1 MGEGLTMF
9 RFLTAGESHGPC
21 LTAVIEGLPAGLP
34 VDIAAVN
41 RDLARRQQGY
51 GRGGRMRIEK
61 DEAEVLSGLRF
72 GRTLGSPLTLAVG
85 NRDWANWQERMSPAG
100 PAAGEAVTA
109 PRPGHADLAGVQKYG
124 HDDIRNILER
134 ASARETA
141 ARVAVGAVARQ
152 LLAAVGI
159 TVAAHVV
166 AIGGV
171 TAARRAYTA
180 AEIAALTAS
189 SRLACADPA
198 AEAKMVAA
206 VDKAK
211 TRGDTLGG
219 VFEVVA
225 GGMLPGLGSHVQ
237 WDRRLDSLLAA
248 ALMSI
253 PAVKG
258 VEIGEGFANAALPGS
273 EAHDEIFYQ
282 PGRGYYRRTNRS
294 GGVEG
299 GISTGEDLVLRA
311 VMKPIPTLMAPL
323 VSVDIATRQPARANT
338 ERSDVCAVPA
348 AAVVGEAVVAIVLA
362 GAVQAKFGGDHI
374 GDLLAAVGHYRGR
387 LDGGA

>member
-1 MGEGLTMF
+1 MF

-34 VDIAAVN
+34 VDLAAVN

-72 GRTLGSPLTLAVG
+72 GRTLGSPLTLAVK
-85 NRDWANWQERMSPAG
+85 NRDWANWQERMSPSG

-109 PRPGHADLAGVQKYG
+109 PRPGHADLAGIQKYG
-124 HDDIRNILER
+124 HEDIRNILER

-152 LLAAVGI
+152 LLAALGVI
-159 TVAAHVV
+159 VSAHVV
-166 AIGGV
+166 AVGGV
-171 TAARRAYTA
+171 TAARRAYAADDIGSLTA
-180 AEIAALTAS
+180 ASPLF
-189 SRLACADPA
+189 CADKA
-198 AEAKMVAA
+198 AEAAMMAA
-206 VDKAK
+206 VDAAK

-225 GGMLPGLGSHVQ
+225 SGLPPGLGSHVQ
-237 WDRRLDSLLAA
+237 WDRRLDAALAA

-273 EAHDEIFYQ
+273 QAHDEIFYD
-282 PGRGYYRRTNRS
+282 PVRGYYRKTNRA

-299 GISTGEDLVLRA
+299 GISTGEDLVVRA

-323 VSVDIATRQPARANT
+323 ASVDIATKTATRANT

-362 GAVQAKFGGDHI
+362 GAVLEKFGGDHL
-374 GDLLAAVGHYRGR
+374 GDLLAAMEHYRCR
-387 LDGGA
+387 LDGGPR

>member
-1 MGEGLTMF
+1 MF

-34 VDIAAVN
+34 IDRAVIN
-41 RDLARRQQGY
+41 GDLARRQQGY
-51 GRGGRMRIEK
+51 GRGGRMSIEK

-72 GRTLGSPLTLAVG
+72 GRTLGSPLTLSIK
-85 NRDWANWQERMSPAG
+85 NRDWANWQERMSPSG

-109 PRPGHADLAGVQKYG
+109 PRPGHADLAGIQKYG

-152 LLAAVGI
+152 LLAAVGVA
-159 TVAAHVV
+159 VAAHVV
-166 AIGGV
+166 AVGGV
-171 TAARRAYTA
+171 AVARRAYTA
-180 AEIAALTAS
+180 DEIRSLAAGSPLF
-189 SRLACADPA
+189 CADKA
-198 AEAKMVAA
+198 AEAAMMAA
-206 VDKAK
+206 VDEAK

-219 VFEVVA
+219 VFEIVA
-225 GGMLPGLGSHVQ
+225 SGMPSGLGSHVH
-237 WDRRLDSLLAA
+237 WDRRLDAALAA

-273 EAHDEIFYQ
+273 QAHDEIFYE
-282 PGRGYYRRTNRS
+282 PGRGYYRKTNRA

-299 GISTGEDLVLRA
+299 GISTGEDLVVRA

-323 VSVDIATRQPARANT
+323 ASVDIATKAATRANT

-348 AAVVGEAVVAIVLA
+348 AAVVGEAAVAIVLA
-362 GAVQAKFGGDHI
+362 GAVLEKFGGDNLD
-374 GDLLAAVGHYRGR
+374 DLLAGVEHYRRR
-387 LDGGA
+387 LRGG

>member
-1 MGEGLTMF
+1 MF

-34 VDIAAVN
+34 MDIAVVN
-41 RDLARRQQGY
+41 NDLARRQQGY

-72 GRTLGSPLTLAVG
+72 GCTIGSPLALTIR
-85 NRDWANWQERMSPAG
+85 NRDWANWQERMSPSG
-100 PAAGEAVTA
+100 PAAGAAVTA
-109 PRPGHADLAGVQKYG
+109 PRPGHADLVGVQKYK
-124 HDDIRNILER
+124 HNDIRNILER

-152 LLAAVGI
+152 FLETLGI

-171 TAARRAYTA
+171 TADRRAYGV
-180 AEIAALTAS
+180 AEIANLAAASPVSCVDPVAGPRMVTAI
-189 SRLACADPA
+189 
-198 AEAKMVAA
+198 
-206 VDKAK
+206 DKAK
-211 TRGDTLGG
+211 AEGDTLGG
-219 VFEVVA
+219 IFEVVA
-225 GGMLPGLGSHVQ
+225 GGMIPGLGSHVQ
-237 WDRRLDSLLAA
+237 WDRRLDAQLAG

-258 VEIGEGFANAALPGS
+258 VEIGEGFANADLPGS
-273 EAHDEIFYQ
+273 RAHDEIFYTS
-282 PGRGYYRRTNRS
+282 GRGYYRQTNRA

-323 VSVDIATRQPARANT
+323 ASVDIATKEATRANT

-362 GAVQAKFGGDHI
+362 GAVLAKFGGDHLD
-374 GDLLAAVGHYRGR
+374 DLLAAVKHYRRR
-387 LDGGA
+387 LEGEQR

>member
-1 MGEGLTMF
+1 MF

-34 VDIAAVN
+34 VDLAAVN
-41 RDLARRQQGY
+41 GDLARRQQGY

-72 GRTLGSPLTLAVG
+72 GRTLGSPLTLAIK
-85 NRDWANWQERMSPAG
+85 NRDWANWQERMSPSG

-109 PRPGHADLAGVQKYG
+109 PRPGHADLAGIQKYG

-141 ARVAVGAVARQ
+141 ARVAIGAVARQ
-152 LLAAVGI
+152 LLAALGVTVG
-159 TVAAHVV
+159 AHVV
-166 AIGGV
+166 AVGGV
-171 TAARRAYTA
+171 TAERRTYTA
-180 AEIAALTAS
+180 ADIGSLTADS
-189 SRLACADPA
+189 PLFCADKA
-198 AEAKMVAA
+198 AEAAMMAA
-206 VDKAK
+206 VDAAK

-225 GGMLPGLGSHVQ
+225 SGLPPGLGSHVQ
-237 WDRRLDSLLAA
+237 WDRRLDAALAA

-273 EAHDEIFYQ
+273 QAHDEIFYD
-282 PGRGYYRRTNRS
+282 PGRGYYRKTNRA

-299 GISTGEDLVLRA
+299 GISTGENLVVRA

-323 VSVDIATRQPARANT
+323 ASVDIATKAATRANT

-362 GAVQAKFGGDHI
+362 GAVLEKFGGDHLD
-374 GDLLAAVGHYRGR
+374 DLLAAVKHYRRR
-387 LDGGA
+387 LDGGQQ

>member
-1 MGEGLTMF
+1 ML

-21 LTAVIEGLPAGLP
+21 LTAIIEGLPAGLP
-34 VDIAAVN
+34 VDLAAVN

-51 GRGGRMRIEK
+51 GRGGRMRIER

-72 GRTLGSPLTLAVG
+72 GRTLGSPLTLSVR
-85 NRDWANWQERMSPAG
+85 NRDWANWQERMSPTG

-109 PRPGHADLAGVQKYG
+109 PRPGHADLAGAQKYG

-152 LLAAVGI
+152 LLAALGI
-159 TVAAHVV
+159 SVAAHVV
-166 AIGGV
+166 AVGGV
-171 TAARRAYTA
+171 SAARRAYTVD
-180 AEIAALTAS
+180 ELTTLTAA

-198 AEAKMVAA
+198 AEEKMVAA

-219 VFEVVA
+219 IFEVVA

-237 WDRRLDSLLAA
+237 WDRRLDALLAA

-253 PAVKG
+253 PAIKG

-273 EAHDEIFYQ
+273 EAHDEIYYA
-282 PGRGYYRRTNRS
+282 PGRGYYRQTNRA

-299 GISTGEDLVLRA
+299 GISTGEDLVVRA

-323 VSVDIATRQPARANT
+323 ASVDIATKEPARANT

-348 AAVVGEAVVAIVLA
+348 AAVVGEAVTAIVLA
-362 GAVQAKFGGDHI
+362 DAVLAKFGGDHLD
-374 GDLLAAVGHYRGR
+374 DLLAAVAHYRRR
-387 LDGGA
+387 LDGGPQ

>member
-1 MGEGLTMF
+1 MF

-21 LTAVIEGLPAGLP
+21 LTAVIEGLPAGLLL
-34 VDIAAVN
+34 DLAAVN
-41 RDLARRQQGY
+41 GDLARRQQGY
-51 GRGGRMRIEK
+51 GRGGRMKIEK

-72 GRTLGSPLTLAVG
+72 GHTLGSPLTLAIR
-85 NRDWANWQERMSPAG
+85 NRDWANWQERMSPSG
-100 PAAGEAVTA
+100 PAAGAAVTA
-109 PRPGHADLAGVQKYG
+109 PRPGHADLAGIQKYK
-124 HDDIRNILER
+124 HNDIRNILER

-152 LLAAVGI
+152 LLEPLGI

-171 TAARRAYTA
+171 AADRRAYGV
-180 AEIAALTAS
+180 AEIASLAAAS
-189 SRLACADPA
+189 PVSCADPA
-198 AEAKMVAA
+198 AGPLMVAA
-206 VDKAK
+206 IDKAK
-211 TRGDTLGG
+211 AAGDTLGG
-219 VFEVVA
+219 IFEVVA

-237 WDRRLDSLLAA
+237 WDRRLDTQLAA

-258 VEIGEGFANAALPGS
+258 VEIGEGFANADLPGS
-273 EAHDEIFYQ
+273 RAHDEIYYSADS
-282 PGRGYYRRTNRS
+282 GYYRQTNRA

-323 VSVDIATRQPARANT
+323 ASVDIATKEATRANT

-362 GAVQAKFGGDHI
+362 AAVLAKFGGDHLD
-374 GDLLAAVGHYRGR
+374 DLLTAVKHYRHR
-387 LDGGA
+387 LDGEQR